1 MEIEIKMG
9 LDATRCSEIYDG
21 VDMWVLIYGEL

>member
-1 MEIEIKMG
+1 MEMGSEMG

-21 VDMWVLIYGEL
+21 VDVRVWIYGEL